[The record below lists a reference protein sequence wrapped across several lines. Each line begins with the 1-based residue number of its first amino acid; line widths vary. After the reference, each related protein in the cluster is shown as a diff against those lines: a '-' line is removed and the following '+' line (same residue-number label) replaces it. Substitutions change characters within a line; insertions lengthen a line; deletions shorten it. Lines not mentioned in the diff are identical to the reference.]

1 MDEINSENYWDQLF
15 PSIATRF
22 KFEGGLASNGAL
34 LNPDKL
40 MLDNQFSLKK
50 LRNLLNDPHV
60 FSCVQSR
67 KSGVLSLEYT
77 LVPTN
82 NQPVDD
88 FVAGFL
94 STFDLRRVIQ
104 DILDAVLFGFAPLEI
119 LYTQKNG
126 YIVPVDLVGK
136 PANWFEFDVNNVLRF
151 KPADATE
158 SAAVP
163 NMKFIVVS
171 HNATYDNPYGYP
183 VLSKCIYPVLFKVG
197 TQRLW
202 AEYCQKF
209 GTPAVVAKAQSNNE
223 NEWAKLQQFVANIQ
237 ANFAGVA
244 PSGSEIQLIE
254 SNKGGSGD
262 LFQGLIH
269 YLNAEISKIIL
280 SQTLTTEQGDT
291 GSYAMSKTH
300 LQIRADV
307 VDTDKYLV
315 ESALNKL
322 IQIAVELNFP
332 NASAPKF
339 IMYEATDVDKVLAD
353 RDKVLWDMGI
363 RFTPDYIK
371 RVYGFE
377 DTDFTITEPAPALG
391 NTDTS
396 AGFSEPIESNPQM
409 EANIEA
415 VTKIIKSCKSFEEAE
430 EKVIKAFPT
439 LKADELS
446 ELIGDGIIAATFASN
461 ADFLPTQEKANAKRK
476 SKKASSK

>member
-1 MDEINSENYWDQLF
+1 MDDNSNYFEELLS
-15 PSIATRF
+15 SIGTRF
-22 KFEGGLASNGAL
+22 KFEGSLASNGAL

-40 MLDNQFSLKK
+40 MRDNNFTLRK

-67 KSGVLSLEYT
+67 KSGVLSLEYS

-88 FVAGFL
+88 FVSGFL

-126 YIVPVDLVGK
+126 YLVPVDLVGK
-136 PANWFEFDVNNVLRF
+136 PSDWFEFDVNNMLRF
-151 KPADATE
+151 KSADQTE
-158 SAAVP
+158 SIPTP
-163 NMKFIVVS
+163 NNKFIVIR

-209 GTPAVVAKAQSNNE
+209 GTPALAGKPSAKSSMGQ
-223 NEWAKLQQFVANIQ
+223 LQTALENIQ
-237 ANFAGVA
+237 SNFAGVL
-244 PSGSEIQLIE
+244 PVDTDIVLLE
-254 SNKGGSGD
+254 SNKSGSGD

-291 GSYAMSKTH
+291 GSYAMSQTH
-300 LQIRADV
+300 LQIRGDV

-315 ESALNKL
+315 ETAINKL
-322 IQIAVELNFP
+322 IQIAVELNFSGQ
-332 NASAPKF
+332 AAPKF
-339 IMYEATDVDKVLAD
+339 IMYEGTDVDKILAD

-363 RFTPDYIK
+363 RFTPEYIK
-371 RVYGFE
+371 RVYGFN
-377 DTDFTITEPAPALG
+377 DTDFTITEPTTDLG
-391 NTDTS
+391 NTDTGL
-396 AGFSEPIESNPQM
+396 GFSEPTDDGQSQM
-409 EANIEA
+409 DANIEA
-415 VTKIIKSCKSFEEAE
+415 VTKIIKQCKSFEEAE
-430 EKVIKAFPT
+430 DKIIKAFPN

-446 ELIGDGIIAATFASN
+446 ELIGDGIIAATFASS
-461 ADFLPTQEKANAKRK
+461 ADFIPTQEKANAKRK
-476 SKKASSK
+476 SKKQTTK